1 MIDRSNVERERNK
14 KDTGEW
20 ILTLPNSL
28 SNGGGRPMYCET
40 GPDTSTGR
48 AGNGTGN
55 GAVDGTKELLVDSRH
70 NSKFK
75 RGKTELLHDTRG
87 LLFESH

>member
-1 MIDRSNVERERNK
+1 MC
-14 KDTGEW
+14 
-20 ILTLPNSL
+20 
-28 SNGGGRPMYCET
+28 CET

-55 GAVDGTKELLVDSRH
+55 GAVDGTKAPDFDSRH
-70 NSKFK
+70 SSKFK

-87 LLFESH
+87 LLSSSFCFVNKKKEKKISMDGTRKLVLE